1 MEKLMEKSKHIREHR
16 KVEIKVDI
24 NCGKC
29 NSAILEAVTVIEGSE
44 KKDKSILTVVGTMDP
59 VCVASRLK
67 KIKQKPVII
76 SVGPPPKPPEPPKPP
91 AAPEPPKPPEVPEP
105 PKPPPPPPE
114 QPKPVCNCKPMS
126 PYCASCDVVSVTTYE
141 SGSGCTII

>member
-1 MEKLMEKSKHIREHR
+1 MTVK

-29 NSAILEAVTVIEGSE
+29 NSAILEAVTVIEGVNHISLDE
-44 KKDKSILTVVGTMDP
+44 KKNILTVVGTMDP

-105 PKPPPPPPE
+105 PKPPPPPPG

>member
-1 MEKLMEKSKHIREHR
+1 MTVK
-16 KVEIKVDI
+16 KVMIKVDI

-29 NSAILEAVTVIEGSE
+29 NSAIMEAVTEIEGVNHISLDE
-44 KKDKSILTVVGTMDP
+44 EKSILTVVGTMDP
-59 VCVASRLK
+59 VCVAKRLR

-91 AAPEPPKPPEVPEP
+91 PPAAPELLKLPLPLPLPLPPPPQPEPPKP
-105 PKPPPPPPE
+105 
-114 QPKPVCNCKPMS
+114 VCKCKPMA

-141 SGSGCTII
+141 RGSGCNIV

>member
-1 MEKLMEKSKHIREHR
+1 MTVK

-29 NSAILEAVTVIEGSE
+29 NSAILEAVTVIEGVNHISLDEE
-44 KKDKSILTVVGTMDP
+44 KNILTVVRTMDP

-91 AAPEPPKPPEVPEP
+91 PA
-105 PKPPPPPPE
+105 PE

-141 SGSGCTII
+141 SGSGCTIH

>member
-1 MEKLMEKSKHIREHR
+1 MTVK

-29 NSAILEAVTVIEGSE
+29 NSAIMEAATDIEGVNHVSLDE
-44 KKDKSILTVVGTMDP
+44 GKSVLTVVGTMDP

-91 AAPEPPKPPEVPEP
+91 APEKPKPPPTPEPPKHVC
-105 PKPPPPPPE
+105 KPPPPN
-114 QPKPVCNCKPMS
+114 CN
-126 PYCASCDVVSVTTYE
+126 SCDVVSVTTYE
-141 SGSGCTII
+141 SGSGCNIL

>member
-1 MEKLMEKSKHIREHR
+1 MTVK

-29 NSAILEAVTVIEGSE
+29 NNAILEAVTEIEGVNHISLDE
-44 KKDKSILTVVGTMDP
+44 GKSVLTVVGTMDP
-59 VCVASRLK
+59 VCVASRLR

-91 AAPEPPKPPEVPEP
+91 VVPEPQKPPPPAPEPPKH
-105 PKPPPPPPE
+105 
-114 QPKPVCNCKPMS
+114 VCKCKPMS
-126 PYCASCDVVSVTTYE
+126 PYPPPYCARCDLVSVTTYE
-141 SGSGCTII
+141 SGSGCTIV

>member
-1 MEKLMEKSKHIREHR
+1 MTVK

-29 NSAILEAVTVIEGSE
+29 NSAIMEAVTEIEGVNHISLDE
-44 KKDKSILTVVGTMDP
+44 EKSILTVVGTMDP
-59 VCVASRLK
+59 VCVAKRLK

-91 AAPEPPKPPEVPEP
+91 QAPEPAKPLPAPEP
-105 PKPPPPPPE
+105 
-114 QPKPVCNCKPMS
+114 PKPVCNCKPM
-126 PYCASCDVVSVTTYE
+126 PPHCASCDVVSVTTYE
-141 SGSGCTII
+141 SGSGCTIL

>member
-1 MEKLMEKSKHIREHR
+1 Q

-29 NSAILEAVTVIEGSE
+29 NNAILEAVTEIEGLNHISLDE
-44 KKDKSILTVVGTMDP
+44 GKSVLTVVGTMDP
-59 VCVASRLK
+59 VCVASRLR

-91 AAPEPPKPPEVPEP
+91 VVPEP
-105 PKPPPPPPE
+105 QKPPPPALEPP
-114 QPKPVCNCKPMS
+114 KHVCKCKPMS
-126 PYCASCDVVSVTTYE
+126 PYCARCDLVSVTTYE
-141 SGSGCTII
+141 SGSVCTIV

>member
-1 MEKLMEKSKHIREHR
+1 MTVKQ

-29 NSAILEAVTVIEGSE
+29 NSAILEAVTVIEGVNHISLDEE
-44 KKDKSILTVVGTMDP
+44 KNILTVVGTMDP

-91 AAPEPPKPPEVPEP
+91 
-105 PKPPPPPPE
+105 PPPPPE
-114 QPKPVCNCKPMS
+114 KPMPVCNCKPMS
-126 PYCASCDVVSVTTYE
+126 PNPYCASCDVVSVTTYE
-141 SGSGCTII
+141 SGSGCTIV